1 MIVTNDLNIFFSIWL
16 YVLLKKKIVRYRF
29 ISIWLRY
36 YYCFF
41 IYISAHAV
49 TREFVSRGES
59 CARSSSARESQ
70 CEEHGGSFNDL
81 KLIISHEQ
89 GPSHQ
94 ITSPA
99 AAERIRRC
107 STESWIHQPH
117 DDDDDDDGRKGEELL
132 TEKVKLFTHL
142 VFFCH
147 HLTLIKNQLP
157 WFGRVDKMFHGIIC
171 SIYLFSLKYLV
182 FFGVPCWS

>member
-1 MIVTNDLNIFFSIWL
+1 M
-16 YVLLKKKIVRYRF
+16 
-29 ISIWLRY
+29 
-36 YYCFF
+36 
-41 IYISAHAV
+41 

-59 CARSSSARESQ
+59 CAQSSSARESQ

-89 GPSHQ
+89 GSSHQ

-99 AAERIRRC
+99 AAERIKRC

-117 DDDDDDDGRKGEELL
+117 DDADDGRKGEELL

-142 VFFCH
+142 ESFSV
-147 HLTLIKNQLP
+147 
-157 WFGRVDKMFHGIIC
+157 II
-171 SIYLFSLKYLV
+171 SH
-182 FFGVPCWS
+182 